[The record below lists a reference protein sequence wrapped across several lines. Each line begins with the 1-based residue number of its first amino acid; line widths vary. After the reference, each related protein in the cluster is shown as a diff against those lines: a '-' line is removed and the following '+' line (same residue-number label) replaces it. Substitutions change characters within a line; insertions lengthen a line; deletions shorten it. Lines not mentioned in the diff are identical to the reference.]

1 MKGVPDTQLFDHK
14 AKELFGT
21 FLTSLGYQY
30 RGTTEKECS
39 VVLTYLNK
47 ELQQT
52 VDIRN
57 ETCYVDYGFSIFVSR
72 AGDEQQN
79 ILYHVPWENQDSDG
93 LFLQRAFDK
102 IRGEQTLVDLL
113 SGKTWTL
120 FDRIYFQE

>member
-1 MKGVPDTQLFDHK
+1 M
-14 AKELFGT
+14 
-21 FLTSLGYQY
+21 
-30 RGTTEKECS
+30 
-39 VVLTYLNK
+39 LTYLNK

-57 ETCYVDYGFSIFVSR
+57 EICYTDYGFSVFVWK

-79 ILYHVPWENQDSDG
+79 ILYHVPWEKQDSDG